1 MRLRCI
7 GRMAA
12 HWGSIF
18 EIGNEYDVVD
28 IVNRS
33 VTIIT
38 NYESYWE
45 KMKLIASSRDLVKE
59 EIPGYISM
67 GEIERLYTKK
77 LDLPHALIKGDDNQT
92 HHFCLSSYEEFYQM
106 GASVKVSGRPAFQ
119 YTVYLIDEYF
129 DYTVERRERK
139 LLEIGI

>member
-1 MRLRCI
+1 
-7 GRMAA
+7 
-12 HWGSIF
+12 
-18 EIGNEYDVVD
+18 
-28 IVNRS
+28 
-33 VTIIT
+33 
-38 NYESYWE
+38 
-45 KMKLIASSRDLVKE
+45 MKLIASSRDLVKE

-106 GASVKVSGRPAFQ
+106 GAAVKGSGGRPTFQ

-129 DYTVERRERK
+129 DYRSIRREEK
-139 LLEIGI
+139 LKEIGI